1 MDPTNKNRIIDISS
15 AVGLA
20 IAVSL
25 VFIISGTDDQDDAGG
40 EPGSNGDPATPV
52 VIDVGEPVEVQ
63 PTTTPKILKLGVV
76 PGKFDDIGK
85 LLDTLGKGYSFDVL
99 ELRDLESPK
108 KLQEYDVIFIA
119 CGSDPDIWLGTA
131 TGETAGR
138 NTSLYTWDERYAKIL
153 GESIDEYT
161 KQGGII
167 YASDWRRSL
176 ISLAFSEVLM
186 RTNLESG
193 KAQHATATVI
203 DKGLA
208 ANIGN
213 TIDLNFDLKGW
224 RPAAFEGKNVKEYLR
239 GDVELLNGKVV
250 SLPLLVEI
258 TNGKGSVLFTSF
270 HNETQ
275 NSEKE
280 MLLLKYLVF
289 ASVTA
294 EENAR
299 ARDVLVQG
307 GFSPSASDIF
317 TSSDSQSST
326 VYEYPNPEKANLSFV
341 LGFANQGAKLTMEIV
356 DPQGKVVSAKT
367 GSETFQISVNGAVAG
382 DWVCRIKAEKVP
394 FENFPYTLNVGSK
407 SVQ

>member
-1 MDPTNKNRIIDISS
+1 MDPTKKNRIIDISS

-25 VFIISGTDDQDDAGG
+25 VFIISGTADQDDAGG
-40 EPGSNGDPATPV
+40 APDNNGDDAPL
-52 VIDVGEPVEVQ
+52 VINVGEPVEVQ
-63 PTTTPKILKLGVV
+63 PTTTQKTLKLGVME
-76 PGKFDDIGK
+76 GKFDDIGK
-85 LLDTLGKGYSFDVL
+85 LLETLGKGYAFDVMD
-99 ELRDLESPK
+99 LRDLESPK
-108 KLQEYDVIFIA
+108 KLAEYDVIFIA
-119 CGSDPDIWLGTA
+119 CGYSPQAWLGTRSGGP
-131 TGETAGR
+131 TQR
-138 NTSLYTWDERYAKIL
+138 NAILYAWDETKSKQIREAIL
-153 GESIDEYT
+153 QYT
-161 KQGGII
+161 AEGGII
-167 YASDWRRSL
+167 YASDWRRSIINL
-176 ISLAFSEVLM
+176 VFPEMTM
-186 RTNLESG
+186 RTNLEAG
-193 KAQHATATVI
+193 KAQHATATVV

-213 TIDLNFDLKGW
+213 TIELNFDLKGW
-224 RPAAFEGKNVKEYLR
+224 HPAAFEGKNVKEYLR
-239 GDVELLNGKVV
+239 GDVELMTGKIV

-270 HNETQ
+270 HNEAQ

-280 MLLLKYLVF
+280 MLLLKYLIF

-367 GSETFQISVNGAVAG
+367 GSETFQISVNAAVAG
-382 DWVCRIKAEKVP
+382 DWICRIKAEKVP

>member
-1 MDPTNKNRIIDISS
+1 MDQTKKNKIIDISS
-15 AVGLA
+15 ALGLA

-25 VFIISGTDDQDDAGG
+25 VFLVADAADQD
-40 EPGSNGDPATPV
+40 SSGDDTASGAAETV
-52 VIDVGEPVEVQ
+52 VIDIGEPVVVH
-63 PTTTPKILKLGVV
+63 PTTAPKILKLGVIA
-76 PGKFDDIGK
+76 GKFDDIGK
-85 LLDTLGKGYSFDVL
+85 LLDTLGKGYSFDKMD
-99 ELRDLESPK
+99 LRDLESAE
-108 KLQEYDVIFIA
+108 KLTKYDVIFIA
-119 CGSDPDIWLGTA
+119 CGYPSSAWLGRSSGVAGQRNATEYAWNETYRDKISDAILQYTA
-131 TGETAGR
+131 A
-138 NTSLYTWDERYAKIL
+138 
-153 GESIDEYT
+153 
-161 KQGGII
+161 GGII
-167 YASDWRRSL
+167 YASDWQRSL
-176 ISLAFSEVLM
+176 INIAFPEMLIQ
-186 RTNLESG
+186 THLEAG
-193 KAQHATATVI
+193 KSQHATANVI

-208 ANIGN
+208 ADIGN
-213 TIDLNFDLKGW
+213 TIDLNFDLPGW
-224 RPAAFEGKNVKEYLR
+224 LPAAFEGKNVKEYLR
-239 GDVELLNGKVV
+239 GDVELMTGKIV

-280 MLLLKYLVF
+280 LLLLKYLVF

-317 TSSDSQSST
+317 TSSDSHAT
-326 VYEYPNPEKANLSFV
+326 TEYKYPNPEKANLSFV

-356 DPQGKVVSAKT
+356 DLQGKVVSAKT

-382 DWVCRIKAEKVP
+382 DWICRIKAEKVP